1 MCTEKGKLFD
11 FITDIESKEK
21 TCQISKNQTKI
32 KYLIEFRHK
41 ISVAFKKFYTKK
53 FPNKITNITKP
64 CFIRKK
70 DKWPLSHIFFC

>member
-21 TCQISKNQTKI
+21 TSQISKNQTKMT
-32 KYLIEFRHK
+32 YLIEFRHK
-41 ISVAFKKFYTKK
+41 ISVAFKKFDTKK
-53 FPNKITNITKP
+53 FSNKITNITKP

-70 DKWPLSHIFFC
+70 DK